1 MNSPGKGLPE
11 TFLQAAALREHDRY
25 PEDMDWQAL
34 VHAFFPDSV
43 VGMAQ
48 SLSNITGAFYGLM
61 LEQAGEMFGR
71 EHINRLSERMFY
83 RLGRRMAARH
93 MASQVQLER
102 DARGLGRLVVAAIF
116 TSSPEYRLHILEFG
130 AEQVFIRITG
140 ADRYHRIARELGFED
155 VLQWPVL
162 REFFRGLGDELG
174 ITERFA
180 LAMELVSLDDDSRCD
195 YSLAIVRRSDRTL
208 ADPL

>member
-11 TFLQAAALREHDRY
+11 TFLQAAALRQHDRY

-93 MASQVQLER
+93 MASNVLLER
-102 DARGLGRLVVAAIF
+102 DARGLGRLVAAAIF
-116 TSSPEYRLHILEFG
+116 TSSPEYRLEVLEFSP
-130 AEQVFIRITG
+130 AQVRLRIKG

-155 VLQWPVL
+155 ALQWPVL
-162 REFFRGLGDELG
+162 REFFRGQGDGLG
-174 ITERFA
+174 ITEHY
-180 LAMELVSLDDDSRCD
+180 LLTMDLINLDDDSRCHYRLD
-195 YSLAIVRRSDRTL
+195 VVRRQQ
-208 ADPL
+208 